1 MTRVF
6 SGLLALVLACAA
18 TLSAQL
24 KDLKAGFNLFTPQQD
39 IQMGKDAAG
48 EVERTMP
55 VVKNED
61 LSAYLSRIGA
71 RLAKSK
77 HAGNFPFSF
86 SVINDKSINAFAL
99 PGGPVFV
106 HTGLISALDNESQL
120 AGVLA
125 HEMSHV
131 ALRHGTNQASKANLL
146 QLGAL
151 LATSGLGE
159 DSLWS
164 KVGQLGVG
172 LGAQSIL
179 LKYSRNAERD
189 ADLNGARIMND
200 VGYDPVQMAVFFQKL
215 EAQGQKDN
223 SFVANFLSDH
233 PTPGNRVAY
242 VQDQNKYLP
251 KNQYSELDPGSI
263 ARIKNIV
270 AGLPPPP
277 PPKTAAGTVGS
288 AAPPDI
294 RPSTQYKE
302 FKGKA
307 FRLNY
312 PDNWQAFGQEGS
324 DNVTVAPKEALLA
337 DSKGQTQIGY
347 GFIVSYY
354 VPDAGKADL
363 RRDTDNLVRQL
374 QQENPGMQRASAAQ
388 RTVQIGGQNG
398 LMTALESNSPYR
410 GERESDTLVT
420 AARPEGLF
428 YIVFIVP
435 KSEQGSVQK
444 TVDDVIRSVRF

>member
-1 MTRVF
+1 MIRVLF
-6 SGLLALVLACAA
+6 FLLVLGG
-18 TLSAQL
+18 TLRAQL
-24 KDLKAGFNLFTPQQD
+24 KDLRPGFNLFTPQQD
-39 IQMGKDAAG
+39 IQMGKEAAG
-48 EVERTMP
+48 EVEKTMP
-55 VVKNED
+55 VVKNEE
-61 LSAYLSRIGA
+61 LSAYLSKVGA
-71 RLAKSK
+71 RLAKSP
-77 HAGNFPFSF
+77 HAGTFPFSF

-106 HTGLISALDNESQL
+106 HTGLIAALDNESQL

-151 LATSGLGE
+151 LASSGLG
-159 DSLWS
+159 DQSVWGKL
-164 KVGQLGVG
+164 GQLGIG
-172 LGAQSIL
+172 LGAQSVL

-189 ADLNGARIMND
+189 ADLNGARIMNEA
-200 VGYDPVQMAVFFQKL
+200 GYDPVQMAVFFQKL

-251 KNQYSELDPGSI
+251 KKQYSELDPG
-263 ARIKNIV
+263 ALPRIKNV
-270 AGLPPPP
+270 VSGLPPPP
-277 PPKTAAGTVGS
+277 PPKTAAGTAGA

-294 RPSTQYKE
+294 RPSSQYKE

-307 FRLNY
+307 FTLSY

-337 DSKGQTQIGY
+337 DAKGQTQIGY

-354 VPDAGKADL
+354 VPENGKADL
-363 RRDTDNLVRQL
+363 RRDTDNLTRQL
-374 QQENPGMQRASAAQ
+374 QQENAGMQRTSAAQ
-388 RTVQIGGQNG
+388 KTVRVGGQNG
-398 LMTALESNSPYR
+398 LLTALESNSPYR

-420 AARPEGLF
+420 VARPEGLF

-444 TVDDVIRSVRF
+444 TVDDVMRSVKF